1 MAYFKVGDVEMYLS
15 KKLGYI
21 FKCRLVLRLCED
33 YRLIMT
39 VDEMDWQKKI
49 VIGDRYKLN
58 SVLLQTMEGVS
69 RKKWRI
75 SREKQQ
81 LSEYT
86 LALYL
91 KTATKAT
98 TPYWNPRREFRSSF
112 QGWRREDVP
121 GFHSHFFY
129 VLFNSA
135 FKEKAEDFYELKHF
149 NPNNFL
155 RFLGIIYLIDLSVDK
170 DSVESLL
177 YLGDYFQCK
186 LVLRLC
192 ENYLSKLTEEEMSL
206 EEKLAMAYRY
216 KLNRALLEAL
226 HVIPTKPTMAKGF
239 LIGTSCGHE
248 IGDFCW
254 STHRT
259 PKGARGS
266 SEQRFIDVTCQP
278 KDADKQAI
286 WSCMARVT
294 FLRMGQTTVFCYVS
308 SFRSPCTDFLN
319 PKNELIDIP
328 DNVARA
334 IESKVVPEGFVSGNF
349 FWSAKSTKNWPRTI
363 HVTCQPKNSNKQ
375 TILWSCLAKVIFF
388 KAGERGWDVLD
399 QTTAVHLFNSKNPAF
414 HFSTYLSG
422 IKGQRIEIIQ
432 SSCTDLSD
440 PENSLIEGPED
451 AAHFKAGGV
460 EMYLSKKVRE
470 VVKEDLK
477 RSFFFYV
484 LGFHSPFFLAIFT
497 EDFNEKT
504 EDFYELKEIKLK
516 GFLRF
521 LEIIHTVNLSID
533 KDSLE
538 SLLYLGDRFQ
548 CKLVLQLCEEYLLK
562 LTDERMS
569 LKDKLAFAGRFKL
582 NRVLLEAM
590 HEMSE
595 NQ

>member
-294 FLRMGQTTVFCYVS
+294 FLRMGQSLEEILDQTTFKHLFS
-308 SFRSPCTDFLN
+308 SKAPTSPCTDFLN

-460 EMYLSKKVRE
+460 EMYLSKK
-470 VVKEDLK
+470 
-477 RSFFFYV
+477 
-484 LGFHSPFFLAIFT
+484 
-497 EDFNEKT
+497 
-504 EDFYELKEIKLK
+504 EIKLK